1 MIWISQR
8 TVQCPDFE
16 MDYWEVGVH
25 HHWSDDDGGNGAD
38 DGDDDNYDDGGNDGN
53 SGNGEGNDSR
63 LNAPLLI
70 RDHCD
75 TSLLVK
81 S

>member
-1 MIWISQR
+1 MR
-8 TVQCPDFE
+8 RGQCTIVPQDE
-16 MDYWEVGVH
+16 DDHDH
-25 HHWSDDDGGNGAD
+25 HGEDDHDDDD
-38 DGDDDNYDDGGNDGN
+38 HLDHDGGEDENFDPT
-53 SGNGEGNDSR
+53 NDSR
-63 LNAPLLI
+63 LNAALLI